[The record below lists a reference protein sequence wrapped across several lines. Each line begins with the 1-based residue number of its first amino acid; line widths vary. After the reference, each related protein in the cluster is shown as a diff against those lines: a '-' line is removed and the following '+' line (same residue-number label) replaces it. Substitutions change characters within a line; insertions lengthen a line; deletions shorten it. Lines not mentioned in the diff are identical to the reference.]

1 MNQLTASKRM
11 KKIAMTLRTKE
22 ATLVATFGL
31 AVLAPFAG
39 HAEQP
44 PPPCH
49 PNLQANQDMAAVK
62 TRGDVVT
69 D

>member
-1 MNQLTASKRM
+1 MDQLTVSKRM

-31 AVLAPFAG
+31 AVLAPLAG

-44 PPPCH
+44 PPPE
-49 PNLQANQDMAAVK
+49 AAP
-62 TRGDVVT
+62 
-69 D
+69 